1 MIFRPFPFFAD
12 TGRKD
17 KNYVSCGEC
26 GKVVLKESLPKH
38 TQDVHEK
45 SNKLVC
51 KFCNK
56 TLSGPFSLKEH
67 IRAIHEKVMK
77 HKCVHCGK
85 GFSHFSNMNR
95 HVRLIHEKLVIS
107 AKYVNCPKCQKLV
120 QATSLKK
127 HMMAIHEKTRD
138 HICDYCD
145 KGFSQSYTLKV
156 RNLKFSNYIL
166 FSTSPFM
173 IHNKLRLK
181 IFQYENWSIVKL
193 ITNLP
198 KNLELQLYNLED
210 LWWANTVRFLTA
222 VL

>member
-156 RNLKFSNYIL
+156 RNLNFSNYAL

-173 IHNKLRLK
+173 LHNKFCIRLSK
-181 IFQYENWSIVKL
+181 DI
-193 ITNLP
+193 
-198 KNLELQLYNLED
+198 
-210 LWWANTVRFLTA
+210 
-222 VL
+222 

>member
-1 MIFRPFPFFAD
+1 
-12 TGRKD
+12 
-17 KNYVSCGEC
+17 
-26 GKVVLKESLPKH
+26 
-38 TQDVHEK
+38 
-45 SNKLVC
+45 
-51 KFCNK
+51 
-56 TLSGPFSLKEH
+56 
-67 IRAIHEKVMK
+67 MK

-156 RNLKFSNYIL
+156 RNLNFSNYTL
-166 FSTSPFM
+166 VSTSTFM
-173 IHNKLRLK
+173 LLNKFRLRLK
-181 IFQYENWSIVKL
+181 IFDYSHLFNKRGDWNKRGGGAKVAKSLNVEVGINVEGEIFWKKL
-193 ITNLP
+193 VHNSNKQGVEGGKI
-198 KNLELQLYNLED
+198 
-210 LWWANTVRFLTA
+210 
-222 VL
+222 